1 MKNYE
6 ELSFRDDFMFG
17 KVMEDKDLC
26 RDVLSCLL
34 QEDVGNLNELQTQS
48 EFKYTADGK
57 PIRLD
62 VYNVDATGNIY
73 DAEMQN
79 LNKKNIE
86 SLQLPKRSRFY
97 QSSMDVDFVDKGNS
111 YKLLPNSTVLFICT
125 FDPIGDGLSQYTFRE
140 SCVEKSGLYLQDG
153 TTKIFYNCTYTGADI
168 SDNLRKLYD
177 YVLSGKTDNDLTKR
191 IECAVNKGRKNAIWR
206 TQYMKEWVIIQD
218 AREEGGDIRDN
229 ERIRDMLH
237 RGKSVDEIVDFC
249 GYPFELV
256 KKIED
261 EMLAKAE

>member
-17 KVMEDKDLC
+17 KVMEDKNLC

-34 QEDVGNLNELQTQS
+34 QEDIGELKELQTQS
-48 EFKYTADGK
+48 EFKYTSDGK

-62 VYNVDATGNIY
+62 VYNVEESGRIY

-79 LNKKNIE
+79 LGNKSIE

-97 QSSMDVDFVDKGNS
+97 QGSIDIDFMDKGNS
-111 YKLLPNSTVLFICT
+111 YKLLPASTVMFICT
-125 FDPIGDGLSQYTFRE
+125 FDPLNERLPQYTFRE
-140 SCVEKSGLYLQDG
+140 SCVEKSGLYLHDG
-153 TTKIFYNCTYTGADI
+153 TRKIFFNCMYDGTDI
-168 SDNLRKLYD
+168 PEELRKFFD
-177 YVLSGKTDNDLTKR
+177 YVQIGKADSELTQR
-191 IECAVNKGRKNAIWR
+191 LENAVTKGRKNAIWR

-229 ERIRDMLH
+229 ERIIDMLR
-237 RGKSVDEIVDFC
+237 RGKSVEEITDFC
-249 GYPFELV
+249 GYPLELV

-261 EMLAKAE
+261 ELKKSG